1 MRKRTTIRWLLLWL
15 LLGDVNTRSWL
26 SVRKSRLVN
35 RRSRSVGWL
44 GGVWLVSE
52 IVLPSISIVE
62 GKSVT
67 RAAQVGSAT
76 LLDLTTEEAILII
89 KSTIWVSL
97 GTLERWRASE
107 SHSGSSKKCDCEFHC
122 DFTFL

>member
-35 RRSRSVGWL
+35 RRSRSVGWF
-44 GGVWLVSE
+44 GGVGLVSE
-52 IVLPSISIVE
+52 IVLSSISIVE

-97 GTLERWRASE
+97 GTLERCRASE